1 MTPSYMYGGV
11 GTQGTTV
18 GALPG
23 NLQSTFLQGVNVNEY
38 NPFENYNVYQ
48 QLGSPAPVHAAQGGS
63 PLQLA
68 QLQQGISGVDPSLYG
83 VLQKRA
89 APNYF
94 TYGADTSGGNPT
106 TFAGSQLL
114 GKPTPGI
121 PVIPTGR
128 VSGADWLYQG
138 SGTNP
143 LAMAG
148 TGIANLPTGTMAQ
161 GGQAHGGGEDEHI
174 PEFITGATGH
184 YVRGRGDG
192 QSDEIPAMLANNEYV
207 FDASTV
213 STLGNGSSD
222 AGAKLLDAFRESLRE
237 HTRSAPADKIP
248 PKASPLEYMKEALQR
263 VGRK

>member
-1 MTPSYMYGGV
+1 MYGTGA
-11 GTQGTTV
+11 QGTTI

-48 QLGSPAPVHAAQGGS
+48 QLAPIHAAQGGGA
-63 PLQLA
+63 LQLA
-68 QLQQGISGVDPSLYG
+68 QLQQGISGIDPSLYG

-106 TFAGSQLL
+106 TFAGSQLM

-121 PVIPTGR
+121 PVIPTGQKAG
-128 VSGADWLYQG
+128 SDWLYQG

-148 TGIANLPTGTMAQ
+148 TGIPSLPTGTMAQ
-161 GGQAHGGGEDEHI
+161 GGQAHGGGEGEHI

-192 QSDEIPAMLANNEYV
+192 QSDDIPAMLADGEYV

-222 AGAKLLDAFRESLRE
+222 AGAKLLDAFRESLRD

-248 PKASPLEYMKEALQR
+248 PKSSPLEYMKEALQN

>member
-1 MTPSYMYGGV
+1 MYGT
-11 GTQGTTV
+11 GTQGTTI

-23 NLQSTFLQGVNVNEY
+23 NLQATFLQGANVKEY
-38 NPFENYNVYQ
+38 NPFENYNQYQ
-48 QLGSPAPVHAAQGGS
+48 QLGMPAPIHAAQGGS

-68 QLQQGISGVDPSLYG
+68 QMQQSVAGIDPSLYS
-83 VLQKRA
+83 VLQKRQ

-94 TYGADTSGGNPT
+94 TYGTDTSGGNPT
-106 TFAGSQLL
+106 TFAGSQLM

-121 PVIPTGR
+121 PVIPTGQKAG
-128 VSGADWLYQG
+128 SDWLYQG

-148 TGIANLPTGTMAQ
+148 TGIPSLPGGMMAK
-161 GGQAHGGGEDEHI
+161 GGQAHEGGEGEHI

-192 QSDEIPAMLANNEYV
+192 QSDDIPAMLADGEYV

-222 AGAKLLDAFRESLRE
+222 AGAKLLDAFRESLRD

-248 PKASPLEYMKEALQR
+248 PKASPLEYMKEALQH

>member
-1 MTPSYMYGGV
+1 MYAGA
-11 GTQGTTV
+11 QGSGP

-48 QLGSPAPVHAAQGGS
+48 QLGSPAPIRAAEGGS

-68 QLQQGISGVDPSLYG
+68 QMQQGISGLDPRLYG
-83 VLQKRA
+83 VLQKRQ

-94 TYGADTSGGNPT
+94 TYGSDTSGGNPT
-106 TFAGSQLL
+106 TFAGSQLM

-121 PVIPTGR
+121 PVIPTGQKAG
-128 VSGADWLYQG
+128 SDWLYQG

-148 TGIANLPTGTMAQ
+148 TGIATLPTGTMAE
-161 GGQAHGGGEDEHI
+161 GGQAHGGEGEHI

-192 QSDEIPAMLANNEYV
+192 QSDDIPAMLADGEYV

-222 AGAKLLDAFRESLRE
+222 AGAKLLDAFRESLRD

-248 PKASPLEYMKEALQR
+248 PKASPLEYMKEALQNVR
-263 VGRK
+263 RK

>member
-1 MTPSYMYGGV
+1 MYGV
-11 GTQGTTV
+11 GAQGTTI

-48 QLGSPAPVHAAQGGS
+48 QLGSPAPIRAAQGGS

-68 QLQQGISGVDPSLYG
+68 QMQQGVAGIDPSLYS
-83 VLQKRA
+83 VLQKRQ

-94 TYGADTSGGNPT
+94 TYGTDTSGGNPT
-106 TFAGSQLL
+106 TFAGSQLM

-121 PVIPTGR
+121 PVIPTGQKAA
-128 VSGADWLYQG
+128 ADWLYQG

-148 TGIANLPTGTMAQ
+148 TGIPSLPGGMMAQ
-161 GGQAHGGGEDEHI
+161 GGQAENGGGEGEHI
-174 PEFITGATGH
+174 PEFVTGATGH

-192 QSDEIPAMLANNEYV
+192 TSDEIPAMLANNEYV
-207 FDASTV
+207 FDADTV
-213 STLGNGSSD
+213 AALGNGSSD
-222 AGAKLLDAFRESLRE
+222 AGAAFLDKFREAVRS
-237 HTRSAPADKIP
+237 HKRSAPADKIP
-248 PKASPLEYMKEALQR
+248 PKASPLQYVKEAMKNH
-263 VGRK
+263 GS

>member
-1 MTPSYMYGGV
+1 MPASNESV
-11 GTQGTTV
+11 A

-23 NLQSTFLQGVNVNEY
+23 NLQATFLQGANVDEY

-48 QLGSPAPVHAAQGGS
+48 QLGQPVRAAQGGN

-68 QLQQGISGVDPSLYG
+68 QLQQGVYGVDPSLYS

-94 TYGADTSGGNPT
+94 TYGTDTGTPT
-106 TFAGSQLL
+106 TFAGSQLM

-121 PVIPTGR
+121 PVIPTGKT
-128 VSGADWLYQG
+128 SGADWLYQG

-148 TGIANLPTGTMAQ
+148 TGIPSLGVGTMAQ
-161 GGQAHGGGEDEHI
+161 GGQAYDGGEGEHI

-192 QSDEIPAMLANNEYV
+192 QSDDIPAMLADGEYV
-207 FDASTV
+207 FDAETV
-213 STLGNGSSD
+213 AQLGNGSSD
-222 AGAKLLDAFRESLRE
+222 AGAAVLDKMRESIRR
-237 HTRSAPADKIP
+237 HKRSAPIDSIP
-248 PKASPLEYMKEALQR
+248 PKSKSPLEYLAEA
-263 VGRK
+263 GKGKRK

>member
-1 MTPSYMYGGV
+1 ML
-11 GTQGTTV
+11 TTGSTA

-23 NLQSTFLQGVNVNEY
+23 NLQATFLQGANVEEY

-48 QLGSPAPVHAAQGGS
+48 QLAPVRAAEGGS

-68 QLQQGISGVDPSLYG
+68 QMQQGIYGVDPRLYS

-89 APNYF
+89 APSYF
-94 TYGADTSGGNPT
+94 TYGTDASAGNPT
-106 TFAGSQLL
+106 TFAGSQPM

-121 PVIPTGR
+121 PVIPTGKA
-128 VSGADWLYQG
+128 SGSDWLYQG

-148 TGIANLPTGTMAQ
+148 SGIQSLGAGTMAK
-161 GGQAHGGGEDEHI
+161 GGQAHGEGEHI

-192 QSDEIPAMLANNEYV
+192 QSDDIPAMLADGEYV
-207 FDASTV
+207 FDAETV
-213 STLGNGSSD
+213 AQLGNGSSD
-222 AGAKLLDAFRESLRE
+222 AGAAVLDKMRESIR
-237 HTRSAPADKIP
+237 HHKRSAPIDSIP
-248 PKASPLEYMKEALQR
+248 PKSKSPLEYLAEASK
-263 VGRK
+263 GKRK